1 LAPVTE
7 HDLSRLIDAH
17 DVEAIAALPA
27 SEIDG
32 LLRGI
37 VRDVSETG
45 RDFDADRL
53 VSLGNTLQLAGWSR
67 ADRALVGELA
77 RRPTERALDA
87 VGAILMGLWNGPADP
102 EALATL
108 VAVERELKPVDPS
121 AVHSFRVAVEKGRK
135 SG

>member
-1 LAPVTE
+1 MTE
-7 HDLSRLIDAH
+7 HNLSRLIDAY

-27 SEIDG
+27 YEIEGFLQG
-32 LLRGI
+32 L
-37 VRDVSETG
+37 VREVTETG

-53 VSLGNTLQLAGWSR
+53 LSLGNTLQLAGWGR

-87 VGAILMGLWNGPADP
+87 VCVILMGLWIGPADP
-102 EALATL
+102 AALETL
-108 VAVERELKPVDPS
+108 VAVERELRPADPS